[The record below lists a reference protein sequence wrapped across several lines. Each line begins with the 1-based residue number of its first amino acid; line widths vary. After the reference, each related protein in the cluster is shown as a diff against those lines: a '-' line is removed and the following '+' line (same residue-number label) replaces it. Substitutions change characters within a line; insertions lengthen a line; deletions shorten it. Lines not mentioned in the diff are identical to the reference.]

1 MRLCRDSLLEG
12 ATSLADVCS
21 NVCSKVRPC
30 RDGLLEGAPTLAAKA
45 EHAPRIKGDLM
56 LSKETQYTH

>member
-1 MRLCRDSLLEG
+1 MRPCRDSLLEG

-21 NVCSKVRPC
+21 NMCSKVRPC
-30 RDGLLEGAPTLAAKA
+30 RDSLLEGAPTLAAKA
-45 EHAPRIKGDLM
+45 EHAPTIKRDLM